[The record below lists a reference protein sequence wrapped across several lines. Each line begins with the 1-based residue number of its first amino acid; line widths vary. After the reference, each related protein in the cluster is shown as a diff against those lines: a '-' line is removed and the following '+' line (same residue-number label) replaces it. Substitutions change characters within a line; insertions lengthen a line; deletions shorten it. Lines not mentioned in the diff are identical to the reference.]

1 MKQTEK
7 LDAILRNAYTGYLEH
22 KSMGYFDVKELLA
35 EAGVEVSFEENF
47 ALGKRLEREGLV
59 KLIGSRDGVSIELTS
74 NGLEYCES
82 ESHSQPSIP
91 LIQIT
96 NNHITNSPQANL
108 VSGSTATTISQHNTI
123 NEFAETLKKIESQIK
138 SSSSIAEATKA
149 LALERIDEIIGY
161 TEARNEIPKRGLT
174 DLIGMAADLS
184 SVASLVLSL
193 KSFIPGF

>member
-7 LDAILRNAYTGYLEH
+7 LDDILRNAYAGYLDL
-22 KSMGYFDVKELLA
+22 KSMGYFGINELLA

-47 ALGKRLEREGLV
+47 ALGKRLERERLV
-59 KLIGSRDGVSIELTS
+59 KLIGSKDSVSIKLTS

-82 ESHSQPSIP
+82 ESQPSIP

-108 VSGSTATTISQHNTI
+108 ISGFTGITITQDDTI
-123 NEFAETLKKIESQIK
+123 KGFTEALKKIESQVTG
-138 SSSSIAEATKA
+138 SGSIAEATKV
-149 LALERIDEIIGY
+149 LALERVDKIIGY

-174 DLIGMAADLS
+174 DLIGMAGDLS
-184 SVASLVLSL
+184 SVASLILSL
-193 KSFIPGF
+193 KSFISGL